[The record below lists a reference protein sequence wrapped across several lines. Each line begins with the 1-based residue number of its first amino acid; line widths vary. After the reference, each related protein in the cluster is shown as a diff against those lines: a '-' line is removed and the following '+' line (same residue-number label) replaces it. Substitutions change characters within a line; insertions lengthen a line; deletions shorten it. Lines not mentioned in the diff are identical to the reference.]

1 MWMSQNPQQKPHG
14 TQVKRVPG
22 SMRMEVDI
30 VLFPSQNGP
39 WQPWRRVKQTRV
51 VEIEP

>member
-1 MWMSQNPQQKPHG
+1 MSQNPQQKPHG

-30 VLFPSQNGP
+30 VLFPLTKWSMATVAKSQAS
-39 WQPWRRVKQTRV
+39 RV